1 MHRDS
6 RRLIHD
12 IAVMWSPASATDHRL
27 RPPRLRPPHRRRD
40 PRPPVTRAACGPGA
54 PQPAAGAATRRH
66 RHTDPTACAPHPLLS
81 DAEGGVFRC
90 WVPTSRRRARLTLR
104 SPPTRTRRALFGRHA
119 AADDRPPENHI
130 EPRRLRPALPVRL
143 DTSFCTND
151 TANVLNCTAT
161 PHCVSSLPFKNP
173 FLQKFARRALLEE
186 EDAPLAARAAAPCAT
201 SSWWLRA
208 ACAWSRTPRR
218 VCMAGR
224 RS

>member
-1 MHRDS
+1 MTS
-6 RRLIHD
+6 R
-12 IAVMWSPASATDHRL
+12 SCG
-27 RPPRLRPPHRRRD
+27 PRLRPPTTGSGNRGSGHHTAAAIPAHRLPALLAARA
-40 PRPPVTRAACGPGA
+40 PRSLPP
-54 PQPAAGAATRRH
+54 
-66 RHTDPTACAPHPLLS
+66 APHPDVIDTRTPPPPPPPLIGRR
-81 DAEGGVFRC
+81 GGCFFGVGFPRRGA
-90 WVPTSRRRARLTLR
+90 VPQRARLTLR

-119 AADDRPPENHI
+119 AVDDRPPENHI

-151 TANVLNCTAT
+151 TANVPNCTAT

-173 FLQKFARRALLEE
+173 FLQKFARRALAAEKNN
-186 EDAPLAARAAAPCAT
+186 APLAARAAAPCAT